1 MSGRTRDHPRV
12 GGEKQKFLAVLG
24 DNQGSPPHGRGKS
37 FFDAAYDLDVGI
49 TPALAGKSLAVG
61 IV

>member
-1 MSGRTRDHPRV
+1 MGV
-12 GGEKQKFLAVLG
+12 EKQKFLAVLG